1 MGPSTRKKLTRNMR
15 SKRVSHM
22 RKTASKRRNSKRRTL
37 KRSNLKRSNLKRRTY
52 GGKFPKFR
60 LDTICKLAD
69 EVIELLTDKIV
80 SSKYL
85 NLLDI
90 IALAHVNKE
99 FQTKMDISENAE
111 KIKATNKLRLAL
123 LTQVLELWKN
133 NNQSYTGSAADD
145 LKNLKNIIIHRAEIA
160 EGLRESDDMSEADYA
175 TKAQPIINF
184 FTDYRDELCGFSRAM
199 QQLSKG
205 LRIKKKLRESGE
217 KISEYIE
224 ANQELLQGSEFLK
237 GVELKSLVSEARK
250 YKREAIEGR
259 AQKAAQAATAF
270 QDLATKI
277 HRKRAEDNKIWL

>member
-1 MGPSTRKKLTRNMR
+1 
-15 SKRVSHM
+15 M

-37 KRSNLKRSNLKRRTY
+37 KRRTLKRRTLKRRTLKRRTY

-205 LRIKKKLRESGE
+205 LRMRKKLRESDE

-237 GVELKSLVSEARK
+237 GVELKSLVSEAKK

-259 AQKAAQAATAF
+259 AQKAAQAAKAF

-277 HRKRAEDNKIWL
+277 HRKRAEDTKIWL